1 MKAFVLG
8 ASVLLLLGAVSVSAS
23 YGAVALSS
31 QYQAHDGHG
40 GYSYGYAEPNSQKHE
55 QKDAHG
61 VTHGGYS
68 YVDAHGHV
76 QHVHYTA
83 DPINGFQVS
92 GTNLPKG
99 PAPAHGHYAP
109 AAHYAPAHYLH
120 APVVL
125 GHNGAPIETPEVQA
139 AKAAH
144 FAAHLEAKA
153 RLHKRS
159 LYAGAAAPFWA
170 GYGHVPAIHNGVPID
185 TPEVQHAKAEHAAAH
200 AKALGYGAASGP
212 VADTPEVSHAKAA
225 HAAAHAAARANHHH
239 AVPVAH
245 TATHHH
251 AYAAPHAAHYPQHVP
266 VIKNGVP
273 VETPE
278 VQHAKAA
285 HFAAHAKLQGYA
297 PAHAHSAAYYPQHIP
312 VIHNGVPVETPEV
325 QHAKSAHFAALAEA
339 SARNWAAPA
348 GHEDDGSYDGRWDN
362 HY

>member
-8 ASVLLLLGAVSVSAS
+8 ASVLLLAAVSVSAS

-40 GYSYGYAEPNSQKHE
+40 GYAYGYAEPNSQKHE

-83 DPINGFQVS
+83 DPIHGFQVS

-109 AAHYAPAHYLH
+109 AAAAHYYLH

-159 LYAGAAAPFWA
+159 LYAGAPFWA
-170 GYGHVPAIHNGVPID
+170 SYGHVPAIHNGVPID

-212 VADTPEVSHAKAA
+212 IADTPEVAHAKAA
-225 HAAAHAAARANHHH
+225 HAAAHAAARAG
-239 AVPVAH
+239 
-245 TATHHH
+245 HHH
-251 AYAAPHAAHYPQHVP
+251 AYAAPHHGYPQHVP

-285 HFAAHAKLQGYA
+285 HAAAHAKAQGYA
-297 PAHAHSAAYYPQHIP
+297 PAHAHAAYYPQHIP

-339 SARNWAAPA
+339 SARNWASPAA

>member
-8 ASVLLLLGAVSVSAS
+8 SAVLLLASAS
-23 YGAVALSS
+23 AYGYGVALSS
-31 QYQAHDGHG
+31 QYQAHDGIG

-55 QKDAHG
+55 SKDAHG

-68 YVDAHGHV
+68 YVDANGHV
-76 QHVHYTA
+76 QSVKYTA
-83 DPINGFQVS
+83 DPIHGFRVA
-92 GTNLPKG
+92 GTNLPQG
-99 PAPAHGHYAP
+99 PAPVAAAP
-109 AAHYAPAHYLH
+109 AWNAYAY

-144 FAAHLEAKA
+144 FAAHAAAKA

-159 LYAGAAAPFWA
+159 LYASYPWSYGAAAPVVL
-170 GYGHVPAIHNGVPID
+170 GHNGVPLD
-185 TPEVQHAKAEHAAAH
+185 TPEVAHAKAEHAAAH
-200 AKALGYGAASGP
+200 AAAR
-212 VADTPEVSHAKAA
+212 ANA
-225 HAAAHAAARANHHH
+225 HAAAPALTHSHAIH
-239 AVPVAH
+239 
-245 TATHHH
+245 ATHFAH
-251 AYAAPHAAHYPQHVP
+251 APAAHYPQHVP
-266 VIKNGVP
+266 IIKNGVP

-285 HFAAHAKLQGYA
+285 HFAAVAKAGGYA
-297 PAHAHSAAYYPQHIP
+297 PAHAHSYYPQHIP

-339 SARNWAAPA
+339 SARAGWSGPA
-348 GHEDDGSYDGRWDN
+348 GHEDDGQYDGRWDN

>member
-8 ASVLLLLGAVSVSAS
+8 SAVLLLASATASAS
-23 YGAVALSS
+23 YLGVALSS
-31 QYQAHDGHG
+31 QYQAHDGIG
-40 GYSYGYAEPNSQKHE
+40 GYAYGYAEPNSQKHE
-55 QKDAHG
+55 TKDAHG
-61 VTHGGYS
+61 ITHGGYS
-68 YVDAHGHV
+68 YVDANGHV
-76 QHVHYTA
+76 QSVKYTA
-83 DPINGFQVS
+83 DPIHGFQVS

-99 PAPAHGHYAP
+99 PAPHAVPVPAWNAYA
-109 AAHYAPAHYLH
+109 Y

-144 FAAHLEAKA
+144 FAAHAAAKA

-159 LYAGAAAPFWA
+159 VYAPWTYAAAAPVVL
-170 GYGHVPAIHNGVPID
+170 GHNGVPLD
-185 TPEVQHAKAEHAAAH
+185 TPEVAHAKAEHAAAH
-200 AKALGYGAASGP
+200 AKALGYAHPQAGP
-212 VADTPEVSHAKAA
+212 VADTPEVAHAKAA
-225 HAAAHAAARANHHH
+225 HAAAHVAARANHH
-239 AVPVAH
+239 AVAPVTVAH
-245 TATHHH
+245 TH
-251 AYAAPHAAHYPQHVP
+251 AVHAAHVSHAAHYPQHIP

-285 HFAAHAKLQGYA
+285 HFAAIAKAQGYA
-297 PAHAHSAAYYPQHIP
+297 PAHAHSYYPQHIP

-325 QHAKSAHFAALAEA
+325 QHAKAAHYAAIAEA
-339 SARNWAAPA
+339 SARAGAGAWAPA

>member
-8 ASVLLLLGAVSVSAS
+8 SAVLLLATASAS
-23 YGAVALSS
+23 GSYLGVALSS
-31 QYQAHDGHG
+31 QYQAHDGIG

-55 QKDAHG
+55 SKDAHG

-68 YVDAHGHV
+68 YVDANGHV
-76 QHVHYTA
+76 QSVKYTA
-83 DPINGFQVS
+83 DPIHGFRVA
-92 GTNLPKG
+92 GTNLPQG
-99 PAPAHGHYAP
+99 PAPVHAAP
-109 AAHYAPAHYLH
+109 APAWNAYAY

-125 GHNGAPIETPEVQA
+125 GHNGAPIDTPEVQH

-144 FAAHLEAKA
+144 FAAHAAAKA

-159 LYAGAAAPFWA
+159 LYASYPWSYGAAAPVVL
-170 GYGHVPAIHNGVPID
+170 GHNGVPLD
-185 TPEVQHAKAEHAAAH
+185 TPEVAHAKAEHAAAH
-200 AKALGYGAASGP
+200 AKALGYAHPAGP
-212 VADTPEVSHAKAA
+212 VPDTPEVAHAKAE
-225 HAAAHAAARANHHH
+225 HAAAHAAARANQHALAPAVSHSTTHAIHAHH
-239 AVPVAH
+239 AP
-245 TATHHH
+245 
-251 AYAAPHAAHYPQHVP
+251 AAHYPQHVP

-285 HFAAHAKLQGYA
+285 HFAAVAKAGGYA
-297 PAHAHSAAYYPQHIP
+297 PAHAHSYYPQHIP

-325 QHAKSAHFAALAEA
+325 QHAKAAHYAALAEA
-339 SARNWAAPA
+339 GARAGWSAPA

>member
-1 MKAFVLG
+1 MRAFVLG
-8 ASVLLLLGAVSVSAS
+8 SAVLLLASATASAS
-23 YGAVALSS
+23 YLGVALSS
-31 QYQAHDGHG
+31 QYQAHDGIG

-55 QKDAHG
+55 TKDAHG
-61 VTHGGYS
+61 ITHGGYS
-68 YVDAHGHV
+68 YVDANGHV
-76 QHVHYTA
+76 QSVKYTA
-83 DPINGFQVS
+83 DPIHGFQVS

-99 PAPAHGHYAP
+99 PAPHAIAHAHVPHHAWNAYA
-109 AAHYAPAHYLH
+109 Y

-144 FAAHLEAKA
+144 FAAHAAAKA

-159 LYAGAAAPFWA
+159 LYAPWTYAAAAPVVL
-170 GYGHVPAIHNGVPID
+170 GHNGVPLD
-185 TPEVQHAKAEHAAAH
+185 TPEVAHAKAEHAAAH
-200 AKALGYGAASGP
+200 AKALGYAHPAGP
-212 VADTPEVSHAKAA
+212 VADTPEVAHAKAA

-239 AVPVAH
+239 GVAPAVPVSHAH
-245 TATHHH
+245 S
-251 AYAAPHAAHYPQHVP
+251 YYPQHIP

-285 HFAAHAKLQGYA
+285 HFAAVAKAGGYA
-297 PAHAHSAAYYPQHIP
+297 PAHAHAYYPQHIP

-325 QHAKSAHFAALAEA
+325 QHAKAAHYVALAEA
-339 SARNWAAPA
+339 SARAGHGAWAPA
-348 GHEDDGSYDGRWDN
+348 SHHEDDGSYDGRWDN